1 MEGNSNQL
9 TAKLVY
15 QLPASERCLLIVA
28 HDLGSFIS
36 HRLPIA
42 TAARNA
48 GYAVHIAYGAVG
60 KAIESELVSQGFEL
74 HHVSIQRGGTNPI
87 ADLWSIFLLWRL
99 FRRVRPDLV
108 HLITIKPIL
117 YGGIAARLAR
127 VPAVVSAIAGL
138 GFLFIEQK
146 GIKATFLRYVI
157 KPLFHLAL
165 KHPYQFL
172 IFQNKD
178 DRDRVLATTRVNLSQ
193 TKLIRG
199 SGVDLNACLLKP
211 EPEEV
216 TVVAMASRLLRD
228 KGVLEFIAA
237 AYLLRRRG
245 IMAEFWLIG
254 DIDLANPASITPKEV
269 AAWKAEGVVKC
280 LGYRRDVVSLY
291 TKSQIVVLP
300 SYREGLPKSLIEAA
314 ACGRAVVTTDVP
326 GCRDAIEPGV
336 SGLLVPA
343 RDHVALADAIQLLI
357 KDPVKRKEMGAAGRV
372 LAESEFGIEKV
383 IAAHLKIYREIKELS
398 AS

>member
-1 MEGNSNQL
+1 M
-9 TAKLVY
+9 
-15 QLPASERCLLIVA
+15 
-28 HDLGSFIS
+28 
-36 HRLPIA
+36 
-42 TAARNA
+42 
-48 GYAVHIAYGAVG
+48 
-60 KAIESELVSQGFEL
+60 
-74 HHVSIQRGGTNPI
+74 
-87 ADLWSIFLLWRL
+87 LWRL

-165 KHPYQFL
+165 KHPYQSL

-199 SGVDLNACLLKP
+199 SGIDLTACLLQP

-228 KGVLEFIAA
+228 KGVLEFVAA

-269 AAWKAEGVVKC
+269 AAWKAEGIVKC

-357 KDPVKRKEMGAAGRV
+357 KDPVKRKEMGGCWSCLGRERV
-372 LAESEFGIEKV
+372 W
-383 IAAHLKIYREIKELS
+383 Y
-398 AS
+398 